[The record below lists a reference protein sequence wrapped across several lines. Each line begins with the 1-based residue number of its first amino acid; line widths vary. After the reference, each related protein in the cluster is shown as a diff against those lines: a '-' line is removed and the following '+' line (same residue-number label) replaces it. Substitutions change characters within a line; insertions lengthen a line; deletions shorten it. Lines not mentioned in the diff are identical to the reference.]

1 MTGSEDEFVAFV
13 RTSGTALLRLATLLA
28 GSRHSGE
35 DLFQGALER
44 TYARWSRAGGI
55 QDLDAYTRR
64 VIVRGAGR
72 QWRRRAQRPEELVAS
87 PPETAMPDGHGAVVA
102 RAAILQSLAS
112 LTRQQRAVIVLRYF
126 ADQSE
131 AQVASLLGCSIGTVK
146 AHTSRGLE
154 RLRTDPLAA
163 NALDTTG
170 ES

>member
-1 MTGSEDEFVAFV
+1 
-13 RTSGTALLRLATLLA
+13 
-28 GSRHSGE
+28 
-35 DLFQGALER
+35 
-44 TYARWSRAGGI
+44 
-55 QDLDAYTRR
+55 
-64 VIVRGAGR
+64 
-72 QWRRRAQRPEELVAS
+72 
-87 PPETAMPDGHGAVVA
+87 MPDGHGAVVA